1 MELVRNRVEN
11 HEMRNA
17 ARKLTPLERKVKKMK
32 KAKEDMSEGIW
43 VGLFRVKD
51 LSDAQQQYI
60 IDMNAQWNGLTG
72 GVLKCFSVEDHFE
85 RLFEVRQKIVSG
97 TMPSEMLKKQRPHT
111 FSGSIY
117 GAGEAAPP
125 APSHLF
131 GPQSVLGPGGMV
143 GTAGATSG
151 LALVVVEG
159 GNKALKRFMKL
170 MMRRIKWSGDDEHTD
185 GESNSHMTS
194 CQHRYVDN
202 TRGLKYEGSA
212 MIPHDEIQSR
222 LRLVETA
229 GGVSKEGNFCDLVWV
244 GTVAKRSFS
253 TFKFQSVKSARAARK
268 VMGMKGV
275 AHYWD
280 MVIRGDKV
288 DAIYA
293 I

>member
-51 LSDAQQQYI
+51 LSDAKQQYI

-85 RLFEVRQKIVSG
+85 RPFQVGQKILSG
-97 TMPSEMLKKQRPHT
+97 TMPSEMLKEQCPHA
-111 FSGSIY
+111 FSGNIY
-117 GAGEAAPP
+117 GAGEAARP

-131 GPQSVLGPGGMV
+131 GPQSALGPGSMV
-143 GTAGATSG
+143 GTAGATPG

-159 GNKALKRFMKL
+159 GNKALKRFIKL
-170 MMRRIKWSGDDEHTD
+170 MMRRIKWSGNDEHTD

-194 CQHRYVDN
+194 SQHRYVDN
-202 TRGLKYEGSA
+202 TRAHNCEGSG
-212 MIPHDEIQSR
+212 MIPNDEIQS
-222 LRLVETA
+222 RLVETA
-229 GGVSKEGNFCDLVWV
+229 GGVSMEGNFCDLVWV
-244 GTVAKRSFS
+244 ATVAKRSFS

-288 DAIYA
+288 DSIHS